1 MSSSKDSLEVSIGQS
16 QQRGRIIKPAID
28 SASLFG
34 SSERGI
40 LINSASGFGDGGII
54 TLESGDSFDGSG
66 GQILLHA
73 GESKTGGVGGKIDLI
88 SGTGVDSGRILIKS
102 GEYDTP
108 ITFSGR
114 GDIYVHSEERLELR
128 SGDDI
133 LISPVP
139 KPTYTSS
146 SGNILIYGQSDN
158 TADNPGRID
167 IRGGNMAL
175 DGSFFNRA
183 GDVNIYGGKANNGLQ
198 NSETW
203 GGYINLITYGYGN
216 LTMDA
221 HYLDIKGRAA
231 GVSLYTADQTD
242 PSEFSGGIA
251 ISTGSYTGSVYS
263 SSSSGD
269 ASLKTSNSNGGT
281 AGSITIGTG
290 KTYQGVGGDIDIKV
304 GDNYAGGSAGVL
316 TIEGSSGFTDS
327 SGGDIHIY
335 SGDSNLS
342 GTPGDV
348 VIGAGTADEP
358 TSKDAAT
365 KGKVF
370 IRGGAVESFDFSLLS
385 GDFAYAGDVLIEGG
399 SFLGLNNGNGGIFGG
414 SVTIR
419 GGSVSGNS
427 ILEKRGSVAID
438 GRTADITGDDEIN
451 LTAPS
456 VTTTADNGSIEF
468 SANSGSIESTADT
481 IVTTAASITSTA
493 TSSMALSGAGV
504 EISAVANLKVS
515 SSAIVSDAPN
525 KLMVLGNNNF
535 LRALGI
541 SILGSGSVSFDI
553 PLAYHVH
560 IIPLF
565 FQGITYNDGSND
577 IAMGNLNNN
586 ENTLVYP
593 ETTEEYTG
601 LYSPIDSGG
610 NLLYDNVKVLTF
622 VTSTSSVSEID
633 GSPYL
638 YVGQS
643 YVHATKRYLQLRYSR
658 STSHANVL
666 GITNYDSAPISIVIN
681 YIVIA

>member
-16 QQRGRIIKPAID
+16 QQRGRIIKPSID

-54 TLESGDSFDGSG
+54 TLESGDSFDGAG
-66 GQILLHA
+66 GEILLHA
-73 GESKTGGVGGKIDLI
+73 GESKTGGIGGKIELI
-88 SGTGVDSGRILIKS
+88 SGTGGNSGRILIKS

-108 ITFSGR
+108 LTLSER
-114 GDIYVHSEERLELR
+114 GHIYVQSEERLELR

-133 LISPVP
+133 LISPMP
-139 KPTYTSS
+139 KPTYTSV
-146 SGNILIYGQSDN
+146 SGNVLIYGQSDN
-158 TADNPGRID
+158 TADDPGRVD

-175 DGSFFNRA
+175 NGSYFNRA
-183 GDVNIYGGKANNGLQ
+183 GDINILGGKANNGLQ
-198 NSETW
+198 DSETW
-203 GGYINLITYGYGN
+203 GGYINLIAYGYGN

-221 HYLDIKGRAA
+221 YYVDIKGRAS
-231 GVSLYTADQTD
+231 GVNLYTEDRTN
-242 PSEFSGGIA
+242 PSEYTGGIS
-251 ISTGSYTGSVYS
+251 ISTGSFTGSTYG

-269 ASLKTSNSNGGT
+269 LSIKTSNSNSGT
-281 AGSITIGTG
+281 AGSINIGTG

-304 GDNYAGGSAGVL
+304 GDNYAGGTAGVL
-316 TIEGSSGFTDS
+316 TIEGASGFTDS

-370 IRGGAVESFDFSLLS
+370 IRGGAVEDFDFSLLDS
-385 GDFAYAGDVLIEGG
+385 DFAYAGDVLIEGG

-419 GGSVSGNS
+419 GGAVSGNS

-468 SANSGSIESTADT
+468 SAVSGSIE
-481 IVTTAASITSTA
+481 TTAENITTTA
-493 TSSMALSGAGV
+493 TDTVSLSGLGV
-504 EISAVANLKVS
+504 EIDAGTNFTVS

-525 KLMVLGNNNF
+525 KLMALGNNNV

-553 PLAYHVH
+553 DLSYHVDM
-560 IIPLF
+560 IPLF
-565 FQGITYNDGSND
+565 FQDMTYNTSGSQD
-577 IAMGNLNNN
+577 IRMGHLNNN
-586 ENTLVYP
+586 ENTLFYP

-601 LYSPIDSGG
+601 LYSPIDSSG
-610 NLLYDNVKVLTF
+610 NLLYDNVKVLSF
-622 VTSTSSVSEID
+622 VTSTSSFMEID
-633 GSPYL
+633 GSSYL
-638 YVGQS
+638 YVGAS
-643 YVHATKRYLQLRYSR
+643 FVYATKRYLQLRYSDAAG
-658 STSHANVL
+658 HANVV
-666 GITNYDSAPISIVIN
+666 GIANYSNGSISIKVN

>member
-1 MSSSKDSLEVSIGQS
+1 MSSTKDSLEVSISQS
-16 QQRGRIIKPAID
+16 QQRGRIIKPSID

-54 TLESGDSFDGSG
+54 TLESGDSFDGAG
-66 GQILLHA
+66 GKILLHA
-73 GESKTGGVGGKIDLI
+73 GESKTGGVGGEIELI
-88 SGTGVDSGRILIKS
+88 SGTGVSSGRILIKS

-108 ITFSGR
+108 LTLSETGH
-114 GDIYVHSEERLELR
+114 IYVQSEERLELR

-139 KPTYTSS
+139 KPTYTSL
-146 SGNILIYGQSDN
+146 NANVLIYGQSDN
-158 TADNPGRID
+158 TGDDPGRID
-167 IRGGNMAL
+167 VRGGNMAL
-175 DGSFFNRA
+175 DGSYFNRA
-183 GDVNIYGGKANNGLQ
+183 GDVNILGGKANNGLQ
-198 NSETW
+198 DSETW
-203 GGYINLITYGYGN
+203 GGYINLIAYGYGN

-221 HYLDIKGRAA
+221 YYVDIKGRAS
-231 GVSLYTADQTD
+231 GVNLHTSDRTD
-242 PSEFSGGIA
+242 PSEFTGGIS
-251 ISTGSYTGSVYS
+251 ISTGSFTGSLYG

-269 ASLKTSNSNGGT
+269 LSIKTSNSNSGT
-281 AGSITIGTG
+281 AGSINIGTG
-290 KTYQGVGGDIDIKV
+290 KTDQGIGGDIDIKV
-304 GDNYAGGSAGVL
+304 GDNYSGGTAGDL
-316 TIEGSSGFTDS
+316 TIEGASGFTDS

-370 IRGGAVESFDFSLLS
+370 IRGGAVEDFDFSLLDS
-385 GDFAYAGDVLIEGG
+385 DFAYAGDVLIEGG

-419 GGSVSGNS
+419 GGAVSGNS

-438 GRTADITGDDEIN
+438 GRTVDVTGDDEIN
-451 LTAPS
+451 ITAPS
-456 VTTTADNGSIEF
+456 VTTTA
-468 SANSGSIESTADT
+468 ASGLIESNADTIVTNADT

-493 TSSMALSGAGV
+493 SSNLTLSGAGV
-504 EISAVANLKVS
+504 EIDAGANVTVS

-525 KLMVLGNNNF
+525 KLMALGANNV

-553 PLAYHVH
+553 NLNYHVDV
-560 IIPLF
+560 IPLF
-565 FQGITYNDGSND
+565 FQDVTYNSGGSTD
-577 IAMGNLNNN
+577 IRMGHLNNN
-586 ENTLVYP
+586 ENTLFYP
-593 ETTEEYTG
+593 ETTEDYTG
-601 LYSPIDSGG
+601 LYSPIDSSG
-610 NLLYDNVKVLTF
+610 NLLYDNVKVLSF
-622 VTSTSSVSEID
+622 VTSTSSFMEID

-638 YVGQS
+638 YVGAS
-643 YVHATKRYLQLRYSR
+643 FVYATKRYLQLRYSDAAGH
-658 STSHANVL
+658 SSVL
-666 GITNYDSAPISIVIN
+666 GIANYSNGSISIKVN